1 MLVSNTKIT
10 ILSFST
16 VNLILIDSLDGT
28 LFLLLEVAYTLG
40 FYINL
45 ISANRTANADI
56 FLRSKDNLLKEV
68 DSTPIYYLN
77 RRSSVY
83 LIR

>member
-1 MLVSNTKIT
+1 MLT
-10 ILSFST
+10 
-16 VNLILIDSLDGT
+16 DSLDGI

-45 ISANRTANADI
+45 LSTNYTANAGI
-56 FLRSKDNLLKEV
+56 FLYSKDNLLKEV
-68 DSTPIYYLN
+68 DSTPIYRLN